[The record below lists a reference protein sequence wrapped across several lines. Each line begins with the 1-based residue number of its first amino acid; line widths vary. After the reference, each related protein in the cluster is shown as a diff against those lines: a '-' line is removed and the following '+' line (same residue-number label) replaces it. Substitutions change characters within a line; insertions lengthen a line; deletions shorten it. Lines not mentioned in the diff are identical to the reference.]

1 MRQKKYKYKH
11 LTDEMKRL
19 LDEEIKKIGRSKLYE
34 KVKHNINEQHIS
46 HLQNEDGAFREIIK
60 GPWRTTQWEYK
71 YFTEPI
77 VVDMGNLD
85 LGQEM
90 LHYIGNKKVSLV
102 EIL

>member
-1 MRQKKYKYKH
+1 MRQKKYKH

-19 LDEEIKKIGRSKLYE
+19 LDEEIKKIGCSKLYK
-34 KVKHNINEQHIS
+34 KVKHNIIEQYIFQF
-46 HLQNEDGAFREIIK
+46 QNEDGAFKEIIK

-77 VVDMGNLD
+77 VVDTDNLD

-90 LHYIGNKKVSLV
+90 LHYIDNKKLV
-102 EIL
+102 